1 MINITATNDKKILDD
16 LSNKIF
22 GVPFDGGVGY
32 ILQLDEEAVGVAK
45 VIVNPDV
52 STIVSIGVLKE
63 HRGKGYGDFFTRVLL
78 HVLSQVSA
86 YLVIG
91 YKSKYFAQFGF
102 KDSFDEMFMK
112 SKDIVFPSKCQH
124 DK

>member
-1 MINITATNDKKILDD
+1 MINLTATNDKKILDG

-63 HRGKGYGDFFTRVLL
+63 HRRKGYGDFFTRVLL

-86 YLVIG
+86 YLVVG
-91 YKSKYFAQFGF
+91 YKSKYFTQFGF

-124 DK
+124 GK